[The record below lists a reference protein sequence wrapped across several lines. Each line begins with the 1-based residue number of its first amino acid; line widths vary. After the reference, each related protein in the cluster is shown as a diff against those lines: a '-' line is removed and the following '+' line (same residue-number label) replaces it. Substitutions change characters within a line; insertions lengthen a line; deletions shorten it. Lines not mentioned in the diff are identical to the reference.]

1 MIRLIA
7 VLSIGVSIVA
17 AQHVPIVR
25 PGPAMQ
31 APVGSYRFGNI
42 LFPGG
47 APPHTQ
53 THAHRL
59 GGTIAGNPA
68 AIVGA
73 PSRGHGRGF
82 PQRNRTIVVPYAVP
96 VYYGDPYAYAEPQ
109 PSPNVTVVIPQQP
122 TPSVVINHNY
132 TPETAKPVLRE
143 YSSETTESGGL
154 RIYEGSGKK
163 PEENKAQAAP
173 AVKQQAQGSDKP
185 TIYLI
190 ALKDSTVRQAIGYW
204 VEGDSLRYVSP
215 QSTIQQVP
223 LEQVDKEIS
232 QQLNAERNLEFDL
245 NAARR

>member
-7 VLSIGVSIVA
+7 VLTVGVSTVA
-17 AQHVPIVR
+17 AQHVPIVK
-25 PGPAMQ
+25 PGPAMP
-31 APVGSYRFGNI
+31 APVGSYRFGSI

-59 GGTIAGNPA
+59 GATIAGNP

-73 PSRGHGRGF
+73 PSRGRRGGF

-109 PSPNVTVVIPQQP
+109 PSPNVTVVMPQQP

-143 YSSETTESGGL
+143 YSSETTESGGV
-154 RIYEGSGKK
+154 RVYEGPGKK
-163 PEENKAQAAP
+163 AEDQKAQAAP
-173 AVKQQAQGSDKP
+173 PAKQPAQASDKP

-204 VEGDSLRYVSP
+204 VEGDTLRYVTP